1 MATIVTRAGKGSP
14 LTNNEMDDN
23 LTNLN
28 TDKVET
34 SVLANYALIASPTF
48 TGDPKAPNPTF
59 GDNDTSIATTS
70 FVNSNAVTKT
80 ATTGGANIPVGT
92 TAQRPTGSNGIFRY
106 NTDLAIFEGYS
117 GSDWGQVGGGQI
129 AGSRNE
135 IINGGFNIN
144 QRGYVSGAAVGTNL
158 YGHDR
163 WKMAASADTYTYS
176 TTANKTTVT
185 IPASKVLQQVV
196 EGLNLQTGTYTLSWE
211 GTAQGK
217 IGAGSYGASGIT
229 GSITGGANTTIE
241 FGPGTVANV
250 QLELGSIATAFEQR
264 LYGTELALCQ
274 RYCYVL
280 SGQQPIG
287 AGGWYSA
294 TTFLPTMQY
303 PVPMRVAPTF
313 TQASPVGV
321 VDGNGANYNITAF
334 ADQLIGTSA
343 IEWNFITAT
352 AVTNA
357 GGSARLTSGSLTLSA
372 EL

>member
-1 MATIVTRAGKGSP
+1 MSTIITRAGKGSP
-14 LTNNEMDDN
+14 LTNNEMDNN
-23 LTNLN
+23 LINLN

-48 TGDPKAPNPTF
+48 TGDPKAPNPSF
-59 GDNDTSIATTS
+59 GDNDTSVATTS

-80 ATTGGANIPVGT
+80 ASTGGANIPVGT

-117 GSDWGQVGGGQI
+117 GSSWGQIGAEQLDGN
-129 AGSRNE
+129 RNK

-144 QRGYVSGAAVGTNL
+144 QRGYVSGAAVGAGL
-158 YGHDR
+158 YGLDR
-163 WKMAASADTYTYS
+163 WKMAGSADTLTFS
-176 TTANKTTVT
+176 TTNNKTTVT

-274 RYCYVL
+274 RYYERIGGESGVGGAEVYVAQYAL
-280 SGQQPIG
+280 AGNGFYIPITYSTPKRTQPTLTKVG
-287 AGGWYSA
+287 SW
-294 TTFLPTMQY
+294 TTANCAQPT
-303 PVPMRVAPTF
+303 
-313 TQASPVGV
+313 
-321 VDGNGANYNITAF
+321 VDGPGTHRCY
-334 ADQLIGTSA
+334 IGS
-343 IEWNFITAT
+343 IAT
-352 AVTNA
+352 ASSQALFRSVDSTTYIDVN
-357 GGSARLTSGSLTLSA
+357 A